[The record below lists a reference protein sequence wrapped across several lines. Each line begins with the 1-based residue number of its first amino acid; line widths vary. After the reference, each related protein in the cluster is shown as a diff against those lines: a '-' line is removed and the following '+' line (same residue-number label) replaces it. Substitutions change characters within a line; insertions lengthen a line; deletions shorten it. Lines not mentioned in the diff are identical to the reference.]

1 MLDMYSLFNAYLY
14 IIIFLAE
21 IMQVLYS
28 QVSKKRFTVNNILL
42 LTILYY

>member
-1 MLDMYSLFNAYLY
+1 MYSLFNAY

-28 QVSKKRFTVNNILL
+28 QVSKKVSIL